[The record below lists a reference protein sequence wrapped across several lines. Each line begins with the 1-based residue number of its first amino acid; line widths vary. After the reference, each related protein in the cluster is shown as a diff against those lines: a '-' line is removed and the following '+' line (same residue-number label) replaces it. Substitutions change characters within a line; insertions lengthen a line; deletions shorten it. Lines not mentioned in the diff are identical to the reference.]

1 MSEAAPTPAY
11 DERGSGR
18 PVVFS
23 HGTLMD
29 RTMFDPQVEA
39 LAGSY
44 RVIAYDHPARTG
56 GWAEQYSLGDLVDN
70 CIGLLDALEIERCV
84 LAGMSMGGFMAI
96 ELALR
101 HPERLDGL
109 IIIDAI
115 AGDYSPEERVLFK
128 AEFDKLDIDGSVPR
142 EWAEW
147 VAPLVFGSKA
157 FERNPALV
165 EHWLGRWCTYPARS
179 VLSEARAW
187 IDKDDRTDAIRAIQT
202 PTLVVHGQ
210 DDVVLALDR
219 AAPMAELIPNARL
232 VAIADAGHSANLEQP
247 GPVNA
252 AIGEFLSGLA

>member
-115 AGDYSPEERVLFK
+115 AGDARLLILTELAPDRAGPILRRGRAYGDSRFVCGAHNESAVEGGMLSASATMALVRTKPAFQQDLAAARAEIDRLRADPATPRPQGCAAEEALVSQRVMP
-128 AEFDKLDIDGSVPR
+128 KLDR
-142 EWAEW
+142 
-147 VAPLVFGSKA
+147 
-157 FERNPALV
+157 
-165 EHWLGRWCTYPARS
+165 
-179 VLSEARAW
+179 
-187 IDKDDRTDAIRAIQT
+187 
-202 PTLVVHGQ
+202 
-210 DDVVLALDR
+210 
-219 AAPMAELIPNARL
+219 
-232 VAIADAGHSANLEQP
+232 
-247 GPVNA
+247 
-252 AIGEFLSGLA
+252 